1 MERVRE
7 FDQEMRKIY
16 ENEYMGGEMVAIMCA
31 VLGSLLVPF
40 PFGGLKDDSGIP
52 FYFTILLYIYSVAFY
67 MKPYLVVE
75 GKPIVQIL
83 KWMPVTKKEI
93 YAVRMEY
100 LNRRCAILF
109 AIGLIL
115 HQIVPLCQHTF
126 GIKSILEVV
135 FVYFIVWLFGV
146 AQIYLAK

>member
-7 FDQEMRKIY
+7 FDQEMRRTY
-16 ENEYMGGEMVAIMCA
+16 ENEYMGGEAGAIIFA
-31 VLGSLLVPF
+31 VLGSLLVLF
-40 PFGGLKDDSGIP
+40 PFGGFRDDSGIP
-52 FYFTILLYIYSVAFY
+52 FYFTIFFYIYSIVFY

-146 AQIYLAK
+146 AQIYFAK